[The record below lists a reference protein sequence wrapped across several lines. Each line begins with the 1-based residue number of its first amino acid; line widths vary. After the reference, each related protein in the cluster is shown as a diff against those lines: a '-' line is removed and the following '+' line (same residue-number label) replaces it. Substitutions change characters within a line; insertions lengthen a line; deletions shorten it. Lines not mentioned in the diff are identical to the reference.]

1 MILEKGDY
9 IASMLVLNSDENP
22 SILVITE
29 QGFGKKTDASMYRS
43 AGGRYV
49 KGLRTIDNV
58 KKTRNG
64 LIVAGLAVTDED
76 DYLVLTSKGKMIRN
90 RVADIK
96 SKGRTTMGVP
106 LVSLDQN
113 DTVQSVVVVKA
124 EVMEEIQEEVS

>member
-1 MILEKGDY
+1 
-9 IASMLVLNSDENP
+9 
-22 SILVITE
+22 
-29 QGFGKKTDASMYRS
+29 MYRS

-64 LIVAGLAVTDED
+64 LIVSGLAVTDED
-76 DYLVLTSKGKMIRN
+76 DYLVLTTKGKMIRN

-106 LVSLDQN
+106 LVSLDNN
-113 DTVQSVVVVKA
+113 DSVQSVVVVKA
-124 EVMEEIQEEVS
+124 EIEEEIQDEVS

>member
-1 MILEKGDY
+1 
-9 IASMLVLNSDENP
+9 
-22 SILVITE
+22 
-29 QGFGKKTDASMYRS
+29 MYRS